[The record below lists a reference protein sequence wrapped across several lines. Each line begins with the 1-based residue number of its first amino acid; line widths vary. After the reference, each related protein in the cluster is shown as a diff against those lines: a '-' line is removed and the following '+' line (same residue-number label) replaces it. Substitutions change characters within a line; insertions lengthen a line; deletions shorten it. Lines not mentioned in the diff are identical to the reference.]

1 MKILE
6 ITAFSSGICGVW
18 TRVQNEAEQL
28 AKKGHEVTVFSSN
41 IRRGSEKIEFAKDS
55 DVLGKVKIKRFKT
68 KGNFGQNTFFW
79 DYEKEALALKPDVI
93 ITHVYRQYYSTK
105 ALKIAKK
112 LNIPCILVTHAPFL
126 DKNLRS
132 WKLNFAVWAYD
143 TFIGKRILNKYS
155 KILTITKWE
164 LPYLSDL
171 GVNKNKIE
179 YLPNGIPQE
188 FFKSKPKKGKGI
200 LFLGR
205 IAPIKEIETLINAIY
220 SSKIKGRVD
229 IIGPAE
235 EKYKEKLVNL
245 VKKLNLTNVSFLP
258 PIYDL
263 NEKIKLVDKY
273 DLFVLSSKREAMP
286 QALIEVM
293 ARGKIVISSKT
304 DGGKEIIQDNKN
316 GFLFEIGNEKEL
328 GKILVKVMA
337 MDEKQKN
344 ILRKNSL
351 DSVKQF
357 SWENLIE
364 KLERILQNLQ
374 SHKNL

>member
-220 SSKIKGRVD
+220 ASKIKGRVD